1 MSLREG
7 DQVLG
12 QDKAMPD
19 MRRRWVM
26 RRIRH
31 VILLI
36 LAMATP
42 LPAAGGEEPLR
53 IGLTAVVVRENLRF
67 FDRWSEYL
75 SARLG
80 RPVSFVQRRAY
91 RDVMDL
97 LAKGELDVA
106 WICGFPFVQK
116 RDPEFLEL
124 LAVPVYRG
132 TPLYRSYIIVHQ
144 DSPYLGM
151 EDLEGRVFAYSDP
164 DSNSGYLVP
173 RKMFQRAGLDPDLFF
188 RLTFFTFS
196 HAETVQAVAD
206 RVADAG
212 AVDSYVWEFLI
223 ERRPELAKQTRVIR
237 RSETFG
243 FPPIVARLGLDPGV
257 RAGIEAAFIGMT
269 ADLEG
274 RALLQELALD
284 GFAKYSPDL
293 YEPIRVLAEAGVAFP
308 LRERP

>member
-1 MSLREG
+1 MT
-7 DQVLG
+7 V
-12 QDKAMPD
+12 
-19 MRRRWVM
+19 
-26 RRIRH
+26 
-31 VILLI
+31 
-36 LAMATP
+36 P

-67 FDRWSEYL
+67 FDRWGEYL

-91 RDVMDL
+91 RDVMSL
-97 LAKGELDVA
+97 LEKGELDVA

-144 DSPYLGM
+144 DSPYFGM
-151 EDLEGRVFAYSDP
+151 EDLAGRVFAYSDP

-173 RKMFQRAGLDPDLFF
+173 RKMFQRADLDPDRFF
-188 RLTFFTFS
+188 RLSFFTFS

-212 AVDSYVWEFLI
+212 AVDSYIWEFLI
-223 ERRPELAKQTRVIR
+223 ERRPELARQTRVIQ

-243 FPPIVARLGLDPGV
+243 FPPIVVRLGLDPAV
-257 RAGIEAAFIGMT
+257 RARVEAALIGMT
-269 ADLEG
+269 DDPDG

-284 GFAKYSPDL
+284 GFAKYPPDL
-293 YEPIRVLAEAGVAFP
+293 YEPIRILAEVGAALP
-308 LRERP
+308 PRARP

>member
-1 MSLREG
+1 ML
-7 DQVLG
+7 
-12 QDKAMPD
+12 D
-19 MRRRWVM
+19 MRRRWAV

-31 VILLI
+31 VILLV
-36 LAMATP
+36 LAMTVP

-67 FDRWSEYL
+67 FDRWGEYL

-91 RDVMDL
+91 RDVMSL
-97 LAKGELDVA
+97 LEKGELDVA

-144 DSPYLGM
+144 DSPYFGM
-151 EDLEGRVFAYSDP
+151 EDLAGRVFAYSDP

-173 RKMFQRAGLDPDLFF
+173 RKMFQRADLDPDRFF
-188 RLTFFTFS
+188 RLSFFTFS

-212 AVDSYVWEFLI
+212 AVDSYIWEFLI
-223 ERRPELAKQTRVIR
+223 ERRPELARQTRVIQ

-243 FPPIVARLGLDPGV
+243 FPPIVVRLGLDPAV
-257 RAGIEAAFIGMT
+257 RARVEAALIGMT
-269 ADLEG
+269 DDPDG

-284 GFAKYSPDL
+284 GFAKYPPDL
-293 YEPIRVLAEAGVAFP
+293 YEPIRILAEVGAALP
-308 LRERP
+308 PRARP